1 MIHPDQEPDYQ
12 SKLEQAARNWLWNN
26 SSSKKTIKEVADE
39 IRENNL
45 KVRQTVPCTEFDYSG
60 TIWCDRCGWEGSS
73 HPAKLPQEKVKEQE
87 ELQEQKQEIKR
98 GQFRAKQRFISVF
111 ATKMKT

>member
-1 MIHPDQEPDYQ
+1 MIHPDQEIDYQ
-12 SKLEQAARNWLWNN
+12 QKLEQAAKNWLWNN
-26 SSSKKTIKEVADE
+26 RSNKQIVKE

-45 KVRQTVPCTEFDYSG
+45 RNRVTVPCTEFDYSG

-98 GQFRAKQRFISVF
+98 GQFRAKQRFISAF